1 MKNATARYPTA
12 RMISIYRQL
21 ILLPLLLALTA
32 ACAPI
37 APATMPPPPASQN
50 LRPITIGVGFIP
62 NVQFAPF
69 YVGIEKG
76 FFAEEGIEL
85 SLEYGFENDYLKL
98 VATDALQ
105 FMIASGDQLVLG
117 RAREM
122 QVRYVMNWYT
132 SYLYCAAGFAGCGGA
147 Y

>member
-50 LRPITIGVGFIP
+50 LRPITIGVGFYSQCS
-62 NVQFAPF
+62 VR
-69 YVGIEKG
+69 
-76 FFAEEGIEL
+76 
-85 SLEYGFENDYLKL
+85 
-98 VATDALQ
+98 ALLCRDRERI
-105 FMIASGDQLVLG
+105 FRRG
-117 RAREM
+117 RDRAITG
-122 QVRYVMNWYT
+122 VR
-132 SYLYCAAGFAGCGGA
+132 F
-147 Y
+147 